1 MGSERTITRIW
12 RDAIAREH
20 PGPAYVTQHEDHWH
34 EVTWQ
39 EAGERVAALANG
51 LLARGIGKGDA
62 FAIFAR
68 TTLEWAL
75 FDFALAH
82 VGAVVTPVY
91 ATSSAKDLEYLLGH
105 SESVGVLCEGPEQRD
120 MVEGCRAGL
129 PQLRHVLTFD
139 DLDALEARGH
149 AYAVEDPSALD
160 EAVATIDE
168 EDLYT
173 FIYTSGTTGPPKGC
187 MIRHRN
193 YYEMVAVV
201 DALPRYADDG
211 DVMLLYL
218 PLAHNFGRLL
228 HLAGPYV
235 GFTTAFLA
243 DPLAVADAL
252 PTIRPTVLPSVPRV
266 YEKIHTAV
274 LAAFEDTTGPKR
286 RIVDWALQ
294 VGRQASALRE
304 EERPVPAALSLRR
317 TCTP

>member
-1 MGSERTITRIW
+1 MRRARRKTSNTCSATPSRS
-12 RDAIAREH
+12 AYSAREQSSETSWK
-20 PGPAYVTQHEDHWH
+20 A
-34 EVTWQ
+34 
-39 EAGERVAALANG
+39 AARVFL
-51 LLARGIGKGDA
+51 
-62 FAIFAR
+62 
-68 TTLEWAL
+68 
-75 FDFALAH
+75 
-82 VGAVVTPVY
+82 
-91 ATSSAKDLEYLLGH
+91 S
-105 SESVGVLCEGPEQRD
+105 
-120 MVEGCRAGL
+120 
-129 PQLRHVLTFD
+129 FD
-139 DLDALEARGH
+139 DLDALEAEGH

-160 EAVATIDE
+160 EVVATIDE

-266 YEKIHTAV
+266 
-274 LAAFEDTTGPKR
+274 
-286 RIVDWALQ
+286 
-294 VGRQASALRE
+294 
-304 EERPVPAALSLRR
+304 
-317 TCTP
+317 